1 MAGIF
6 VRLERVLNLEAQQ
19 GYQDKAVVG
28 GIRQFA
34 VYWVGQAR
42 EGLSDEADLAL
53 VEQVSEV
60 LMNYGR
66 LPGPEARERA
76 IESLANGLQKR
87 RSRLSISEPEPKKP
101 VIKTKSDLL
110 IISLTPAYSSST
122 TAHTG
127 KIPQKHAQQQHNG

>member
-101 VIKTKSDLL
+101 VIKTKPAPGKRLFLSNRFLFCLL
-110 IISLTPAYSSST
+110 L
-122 TAHTG
+122 H
-127 KIPQKHAQQQHNG
+127 